1 MSDFADELTD
11 FADELTFAVVSGFFS
26 WVTRRRGFLS
36 WTRGKTAHRI
46 FISPHYFFSL
56 LTPSFG
62 PSPSSCPRLSDT
74 SRVVRYITPPRT
86 AAMLTPRVLKASLLR
101 CLRATAELPP
111 LRRPRYASSLL
122 SSRFWRA
129 CCCCATVC
137 ARQVFALTPQLAASY
152 GGDIMV
158 AASVVLV
165 IRLVGLAVWVVWIRD
180 LRFVSV
186 GASHGAE
193 WGGFREGRVFFFVS
207 WKSVESAWKLI

>member
-36 WTRGKTAHRI
+36 WTRGKTVRPPIEFSFRRI
-46 FISPHYFFSL
+46 IFSL

-74 SRVVRYITPPRT
+74 SRVVRYFPPPRT

-111 LRRPRYASSLL
+111 LWRPRYASSLL

-129 CCCCATVC
+129 CCCCATVR

-152 GGDIMV
+152 GGGI
-158 AASVVLV
+158 
-165 IRLVGLAVWVVWIRD
+165 IGCCKCC
-180 LRFVSV
+180 F
-186 GASHGAE
+186 GN
-193 WGGFREGRVFFFVS
+193 
-207 WKSVESAWKLI
+207 